1 MILSWKSGTR
11 STPASTLRYNRR
23 YCLGISTRVS
33 SPKTNPTKA
42 LLERFADGR
51 LHHAILFIGQSNLSV
66 EKHASE
72 LTRHVLGINSDQ
84 TEHPDLFHLRPSGKA
99 RIITVEKTREL
110 ISELHRTSNQGGAKV
125 AIIHEVDRMRKEAS
139 NAFLKTLEEPPPDT
153 YLFLL
158 TTRPYSLLPT
168 IRSRCLLARI
178 ADQEESTRDS
188 AWTSWL
194 EKHQQWITSL
204 LDREQLKKDRISPLF
219 QAYGLAASLLS
230 LINSQA
236 ETESKEAK
244 SQVTGLDD
252 KEKDAL
258 ESGVRRGVRSRL
270 LKEVAEATRS
280 VATEQNPALL
290 PSLGSKLARS
300 LNSLERC
307 VGLMEVNLKDEA
319 AIEEFYLSSLR
330 IWSAR

>member
-1 MILSWKSGTR
+1 M
-11 STPASTLRYNRR
+11 
-23 YCLGISTRVS
+23 S
-33 SPKTNPTKA
+33 SPQTNPTKA
-42 LLERFADGR
+42 LLDRFADGR
-51 LHHAILFIGQSNLSV
+51 LHHAILFIGQNNLSV
-66 EKHASE
+66 EKNASE
-72 LTRHVLGINSDQ
+72 LTRRVLSMNSNQ
-84 TEHPDLFHLRPSGKA
+84 AEHPDIFHLRPSGKA

-110 ISELHRTSNQGGAKV
+110 ISELHRTSNQGGAKI

-153 YLFLL
+153 YLLLL

-178 ADQEESTRDS
+178 PDQEESTKDS

-204 LDREQLKKDRISPLF
+204 LDREQLKKDRVSPLF

-230 LINSQA
+230 LINAQA

-244 SQVTGLDD
+244 SQIAGLDD

-258 ESGVRRGVRSRL
+258 ESGVRKGVRSRL

-280 VATEQNPALL
+280 VATEKHTAHLPA
-290 PSLGSKLARS
+290 LGSKLARS
-300 LNSLERC
+300 LTSLERC

-330 IWSAR
+330 IWSSR

>member
-1 MILSWKSGTR
+1 M
-11 STPASTLRYNRR
+11 STT
-23 YCLGISTRVS
+23 
-33 SPKTNPTKA
+33 KTNPTKA
-42 LLERFADGR
+42 LLRRVAEGR
-51 LHHAILFIGQSNLSV
+51 LHHAILFIGQSNNSV

-72 LTRHVLGINSDQ
+72 LTHNVLGMKTDQ
-84 TEHPDLFHLRPSGKA
+84 AEHPDLFHLRPSGKA

-178 ADQEESTRDS
+178 PDQNQPTLEPS
-188 AWTSWL
+188 WMSWL
-194 EKHQQWITSL
+194 ERHRDWISSL
-204 LDREQLKKDRISPLF
+204 LDREQLKKDRISPIF
-219 QAYGLAASLLS
+219 QAYGLAASLLN

-236 ETESKEAK
+236 EAKSKEAK
-244 SQVTGLDD
+244 ANVTGLDD

-258 ESGVRRGVRSRL
+258 DSGIRRGVRSRL

-280 VATEQNPALL
+280 VATEQNTVRL

-300 LNSLERC
+300 LASLERC

-330 IWSAR
+330 IWSSR

>member
-1 MILSWKSGTR
+1 
-11 STPASTLRYNRR
+11 
-23 YCLGISTRVS
+23 VS

-42 LLERFADGR
+42 LLDRFADGR
-51 LHHAILFIGQSNLSV
+51 LHHAILFIGQNNLSV
-66 EKHASE
+66 EKNASE
-72 LTRHVLGINSDQ
+72 LTRRVLSMNSDQ
-84 TEHPDLFHLRPSGKA
+84 AEHPDLFHLRPSGKA

-110 ISELHRTSNQGGAKV
+110 ISELHRTSNQGGAKI

-153 YLFLL
+153 YLLLL

-178 ADQEESTRDS
+178 ADQEESIRDS

-204 LDREQLKKDRISPLF
+204 LNREQLKKDRVSPLF

-230 LINSQA
+230 LVNAQA

-244 SQVTGLDD
+244 SQVTGLED
-252 KEKDAL
+252 KDKDARI
-258 ESGVRRGVRSRL
+258 SGVRKGVRSRL
-270 LKEVAEATRS
+270 LSEVGESSPS
-280 VATEQNPALL
+280 VATEKHTAHL
-290 PSLGSKLARS
+290 PNLGSKLARS
-300 LNSLERC
+300 LTSLERC

-330 IWSAR
+330 IWSSR